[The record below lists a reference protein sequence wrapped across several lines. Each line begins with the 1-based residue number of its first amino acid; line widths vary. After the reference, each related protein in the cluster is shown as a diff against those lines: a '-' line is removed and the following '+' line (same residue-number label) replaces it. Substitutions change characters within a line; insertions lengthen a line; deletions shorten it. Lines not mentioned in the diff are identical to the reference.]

1 MSALLSDMIG
11 FILVLFASAGI
22 CVALNLQKYVHL
34 KNTDPSSGQPI
45 VSFTTLPLWWAGT
58 ILNILAEVLNLAAL
72 GYAPATLVTPLGCLT
87 VVFNAIAA
95 SVMLGEPFLRRDALG
110 IFFIFVGVICV
121 VFSQVGDPSP
131 PIKPQCK
138 PTDPPPCT
146 GLDDVLSS
154 AGFWLLVVGVG
165 LSLFLLRRYVH
176 DKYCQKSAWVYLSE
190 SALVSTLTI
199 VSARCFA
206 SFLPPPMPGD
216 IKYFYLA
223 PECLYT
229 YGALVVLATTA
240 VGGLLLQNAALM
252 HFKASEVVPIYFC
265 MFAIAGVAGSGLAY
279 DELKM
284 PWVLMLLPGAPR

>member
-1 MSALLSDMIG
+1 M
-11 FILVLFASAGI
+11 
-22 CVALNLQKYVHL
+22 
-34 KNTDPSSGQPI
+34 
-45 VSFTTLPLWWAGT
+45 
-58 ILNILAEVLNLAAL
+58 
-72 GYAPATLVTPLGCLT
+72 
-87 VVFNAIAA
+87 
-95 SVMLGEPFLRRDALG
+95 
-110 IFFIFVGVICV
+110 
-121 VFSQVGDPSP
+121 
-131 PIKPQCK
+131 
-138 PTDPPPCT
+138 
-146 GLDDVLSS
+146 
-154 AGFWLLVVGVG
+154 LVVGVFG
-165 LSLFLLRRYVH
+165 SLGVLYTCFHERYS
-176 DKYCQKSAWVYLSE
+176 KETCWIYLAE
-190 SALVSTLTI
+190 SSLVSCFTV